1 MLFLVARCMSIFE
14 SSIEQD
20 YIAICDSRLCF
31 RLCSRLCSR
40 LRYRLCF
47 RFVYSIGFGFL
58 LGSIMDITKNLGYKQ
73 FLASAYFF
81 SENEKFFLNHSSIK
95 SIANSFGID
104 RYSCKAALKK
114 LEGKSL
120 LNINTIYTQSQGG
133 IRKEFIKNETL
144 THSFLGCIFSGAE
157 SFFIKDILGVR
168 RDKTL
173 SNLQR
178 ALILMMKY
186 LEHTNYH
193 TRIITVKELAQFL
206 SITESRILAGIQK
219 LNGEVLNSAWG
230 GSRVIRSYKAIYM
243 SSKLKWNFKLDEEKA
258 EYAATIHLKTLLY
271 NSNILV
277 YLHGE
282 LAAIFKSL
290 KIKRTEL
297 LNEGF
302 TLTDEQQVTFGQ
314 KIDYKFYGRIG
325 GADLI
330 RFLTFKNTK
339 LIFNVLEAIKGNNDS
354 RHYINEGLG
363 KCISGVLVENK
374 SLLEAYSKEVV
385 KGMRLDSAQRAG
397 ERGTVLFIE
406 MLDYIFSDIIK
417 SIKNTVMYL
426 LHEKYKTE
434 EIYFSS
440 NNPLH
445 MKGEPNVFI
454 AYGTV
459 QAKNILL
466 KNKPL
471 STSNLLGFN
480 VWKDKNRSQLLGTLL
495 IKFY

>member
-1 MLFLVARCMSIFE
+1 MILDYVLDYALGCVLDFAIDYVLDSFIVLDLV
-14 SSIEQD
+14 
-20 YIAICDSRLCF
+20 LCGV
-31 RLCSRLCSR
+31 L
-40 LRYRLCF
+40 
-47 RFVYSIGFGFL
+47 V
-58 LGSIMDITKNLGYKQ
+58 DIIKNLGYKQ
-73 FLASAYFF
+73 FLALAYFF

-104 RYSCKAALKK
+104 SYSCKAALKK
-114 LEGKSL
+114 LEAESL

-144 THSFLGCIFSGAE
+144 VQSFLRGIFSGGE

-178 ALILMMKY
+178 ALILIMKY
-186 LEHTNYH
+186 SEHTKYH
-193 TRIITVKELAQFL
+193 TRIITVKELARTL
-206 SITESRILAGIQK
+206 SITESRVVAGIQK
-219 LNGEVLNSAWG
+219 LNGEMLSSTWG

-243 SSKLKWNFKLDEEKA
+243 SSKLTWHFKLDEQKA
-258 EYAATIHLKTLLY
+258 KGAATIDLKTLLY
-271 NSNILV
+271 NSNILI
-277 YLHGE
+277 YLYGE
-282 LAAIFKSL
+282 LGAIFKSL

-297 LNEGF
+297 LNEDF

-314 KIDYKFYGRIG
+314 KVDYRFYGRIG

-330 RFLTFKNTK
+330 SFLTFKNTK
-339 LIFNVLEAIKGNNDS
+339 LIFKVLEAIKGNNDS
-354 RHYINEGLG
+354 SHYINEGLG

-374 SLLEAYSKEVV
+374 SLLEAYSKEMV
-385 KGMRLDSAQRAG
+385 KGMRLDSTQRVG

-406 MLDYIFSDIIK
+406 MLDHIFSDIIK
-417 SIKNTVMYL
+417 SIKNALMYL

-480 VWKDKNRSQLLGTLL
+480 LWKDKNRSQLLGTLL